1 MDTPLTWTL
10 SGCNPHRIC
19 NWLLLYSSSIFS
31 THCISFVYRVLE
43 EYHNKTM
50 SLEEIN
56 LIFMQMF
63 LLFYSSNMAAVNTPY
78 ILNSQIE
85 RNYMYWLL
93 CFLHINNITFFFE
106 SYVSYSYKFGK
117 QQKYIVLKR
126 IFGE

>member
-1 MDTPLTWTL
+1 MAVIPIASVTGFCRTVHPFSVHIVYPL
-10 SGCNPHRIC
+10 
-19 NWLLLYSSSIFS
+19 
-31 THCISFVYRVLE
+31 CIEFLLE
-43 EYHNKTM
+43 EHRNKTM

-63 LLFYSSNMAAVNTPY
+63 LLFYSSNMAAVNTPS

-126 IFGE
+126 TFGE